1 MQTKPLRF
9 LVAAFAIAV
18 SITLI
23 SHTDATAQ
31 YGRRLPK
38 AGFGGGSA
46 SSSVGTQMV
55 SPLPRVTGVHLMD
68 GVDQGPQAPQNI
80 GNNQGDNG
88 PYNPGEQAV
97 NWERVRWES
106 KKMPLLIW
114 ISPGLKLPE
123 CPFSQIQAT
132 RVDQVTSMLYSP
144 EGFSSLTQCPGWTPD
159 TNDQVAAGIEQWRE
173 FEKEGLFSFAFT
185 DDPRNAHIQVF
196 FVDSFKE
203 SDSPG
208 GIQVGGIT
216 SAQIYPIAQAMKMK
230 IRQKPVVIELSTS
243 VDSTPQ
249 KMQGATAHEF
259 GHALGI
265 KAHSQGMW
273 DIMNISRVT
282 NVLSPADK
290 ATIRYLYHKPAQW
303 VL

>member
-1 MQTKPLRF
+1 MESKALRF
-9 LVAAFAIAV
+9 LALSSTIAMMLTIANNLV
-18 SITLI
+18 VQ
-23 SHTDATAQ
+23 AQ

-38 AGFGGGSA
+38 ASFNTTSQ
-46 SSSVGTQMV
+46 SSVGSFT
-55 SPLPRVTGVHLMD
+55 PLPRVNGVHLID
-68 GVDQGPQAPQNI
+68 GLDQGPLPPQSI
-80 GNNQGDNG
+80 QGGAAGDNG

-97 NWERVRWES
+97 NWERVRWEA

-123 CPFSQIQAT
+123 CPFSQIQST
-132 RVDQVTSMLYSP
+132 RVDQVTNMLMSGAP
-144 EGFSSLTQCPGWTPD
+144 LALNQAPGWIPD

-185 DDPRNAHIQVF
+185 DDPHYAHILVF
-196 FVDSFKE
+196 FTDNFKE

-208 GIQVGGIT
+208 GIAVGGIT
-216 SAQIYPIAQAMKMK
+216 SAQIYPVAQAQKIK
-230 IRQKPVVIELSTS
+230 IRQKPVIIELSTAVNGS
-243 VDSTPQ
+243 PQ
-249 KMQGATAHEF
+249 KMQGASAHEF

-273 DIMNISRVT
+273 DIMNINRVS

-290 ATIRYLYHKPAQW
+290 ATIRYLYHKPVQW
-303 VL
+303 VM